1 MASDRVRV
9 DRESTRLDGDVDDDG
24 PCPLAGRAL
33 RFVLVAELMKR
44 PDMTVAEMTAVVHR
58 YGHQLTGRASKVVSD
73 ALRWEVRR
81 GRVVRLGRGL
91 YRFCRAPASTARR
104 IRLFA
109 ARCHRHT
116 TTAAAGADR
125 VEPPWA
131 DLRWLWVT

>member
-1 MASDRVRV
+1 V
-9 DRESTRLDGDVDDDG
+9 DGESTGLDDDG
-24 PCPLAGRAL
+24 ACPLAGRAL

-44 PDMTVAEMTAVVHR
+44 PEMTVAEMTAVVDR

-91 YRFCRAPASTARR
+91 YRYCRAPASTARR

-109 ARCHRHT
+109 TRCHNHP
-116 TTAAAGADR
+116 TATGADR